1 MLEQDISDIREN
13 LRRGRY
19 PNEAAV
25 SQGIVRRLL
34 ATLGWPIYDPQ
45 VVYPEFTVERLH
57 VDYALC
63 HPASKPRVFIEV
75 KGVGKGDK
83 AERQL
88 FEYAFHQGVPLAVLT
103 DGREWSFFLP
113 AGAGSY
119 DERRVYKLNLTEHDV
134 ATSVRRLERYLR
146 YEAICSEEAFI
157 AAQEDY
163 RDIAREREIHEAL
176 PRAWAKLVAE
186 GNETLLDVVAECVE
200 DLCGYKPVPDTVAR
214 YLRTTVQPGWGP
226 LPPPARTPDSPTPRT
241 APKDQGPPKEPPV
254 TPLQPRKS
262 PPEKAPNSKPADVG
276 FFLFGKFYPCWTGR
290 EILVNVFEALAEY
303 DSTFLKKFENERHGN
318 KRKWLA
324 QDPNRLHPD
333 NPRRARHGSYSH
345 RLKSGYWLLLQVDH
359 KQRNRII
366 EQACKVAGISYGTDL
381 RINDPRVEERPGAR
395 GRKRA

>member
-13 LRRGRY
+13 LQRGRY

-75 KGVGKGDK
+75 KGVGKSNK

-119 DERRVYKLNLTEHDV
+119 DERRVYKLNLAEHDV

-146 YEAICSEEAFI
+146 YEAVCSEEAFI

-176 PRAWAKLVAE
+176 PKAWAKLVAE
-186 GNETLLDVVAECVE
+186 GNETLLDVVAECVD

-214 YLRTTVQPGWGP
+214 FLRETVRPGWET
-226 LPPPARTPDSPTPRT
+226 LPASTRAPTAPTPRK
-241 APKDQGPPKEPPV
+241 APKDQGPPKEPTVKPRRKGASIS
-254 TPLQPRKS
+254 TPPAVSENVAECS
-262 PPEKAPNSKPADVG
+262 PAGIG
-276 FFLFGKFYPCWTGR
+276 FTLFGEFVPCR
-290 EILVNVFEALAEY
+290 NALDVLISVIEALAER
-303 DSTFLKKFENERHGN
+303 DSSFIEKFVARPRHGRVRRYIARDRN
-318 KRKWLA
+318 E
-324 QDPNRLHPD
+324 LHPGH
-333 NPRRARHGSYSH
+333 PEFEKESH
-345 RLKSGYWLLLQVDH
+345 RLRSGYWLGLKHGHVQIKSV
-359 KQRNRII
+359 I
-366 EQACKVAGISYGTDL
+366 ELACEVAGIGYGMDL
-381 RINDPRVEERPGAR
+381 KINL
-395 GRKRA
+395 KKQ